1 MVVVGIILA
10 VLVGGFILLQLSMA
24 LRMKMKKGKTVP
36 VLGGAHGR
44 MVKAGSKVMMY
55 FYSPNCR
62 ACKSITP
69 IVRTLS
75 KKHKNV
81 FSINITKDMDTARQ
95 LGILGT
101 PSIVLVEGGVIKE
114 FMAGAIGESQILA
127 MLN

>member
-1 MVVVGIILA
+1 MIFVYIVLAVVVA
-10 VLVGGFILLQLSMA
+10 FFLLQFFMGLK
-24 LRMKMKKGKTVP
+24 MKMKKGKTVP
-36 VLGGAHGR
+36 LLGGAHGR
-44 MVKAGSKVMMY
+44 MVKAGSKVIMY

-81 FSINITKDMDTARQ
+81 FSINITKDMDTARK

-101 PSIVLVEGGVIKE
+101 PSIVMVEGGIIKE
-114 FMAGAIGESQILA
+114 FMAGAVGESQIMELFA
-127 MLN
+127 

>member
-1 MVVVGIILA
+1 MIIVYIVLGIVA
-10 VLVGGFILLQLSMA
+10 AFFLLQFFMGLK
-24 LRMKMKKGKTVP
+24 MKMKKGKSVP
-36 VLGGAHGR
+36 ELNGAHGR
-44 MVKAGSKVMMY
+44 MVKSGSKVLMY

-69 IVRTLS
+69 ILRNLS

-101 PSIVLVEGGVIKE
+101 PSIVLVEDSIIKE
-114 FMAGAIGESQILA
+114 FMAGAVGESQILA

>member
-1 MVVVGIILA
+1 MIFVYIVLGIVA
-10 VLVGGFILLQLSMA
+10 AFFLLQFFMGLK
-24 LRMKMKKGKTVP
+24 MKMKKGKTVP

-44 MVKAGSKVMMY
+44 MIKAGSKVMMY

-69 IVRTLS
+69 IVRALS

-101 PSIVLVEGGVIKE
+101 PSIVLVEDGIIKE
-114 FMAGAIGESQILA
+114 FMAGAVGESQILA
-127 MLN
+127 MLD

>member
-1 MVVVGIILA
+1 MIIVYIALGIITA
-10 VLVGGFILLQLSMA
+10 FFLLQFFMGLK
-24 LRMKMKKGKTVP
+24 MKMKKGKSVP
-36 VLGGAHGR
+36 DLSGAHGR
-44 MVKAGSKVMMY
+44 MIKSGSKVMMY

-69 IVRTLS
+69 ILRTLS

-81 FSINITKDMDTARQ
+81 FSINITKDMDTARK

-101 PSIVLVEGGVIKE
+101 PSIVMVENGIIKE

-127 MLN
+127 MLD

>member
-1 MVVVGIILA
+1 MIIVYI
-10 VLVGGFILLQLSMA
+10 VLGLIAAFFLLQSFMGLK
-24 LRMKMKKGKTVP
+24 MKMKKGKSVP
-36 VLGGAHGR
+36 DLSGAHGR
-44 MVKAGSKVMMY
+44 MVKNGSKVLMY

-69 IVRTLS
+69 ILRTLS

-81 FSINITKDMDTARQ
+81 FSINITKDMDTARK

-101 PSIVLVEGGVIKE
+101 PSIVMVEGGIIKE

-127 MLN
+127 MLD